1 MSIAHLR
8 VYTINKGQMESWLDL
23 FHGHIAP
30 LLREHDITVE
40 GAWVNDART
49 QFIWVRSYG
58 ETDGDLERKEQ
69 AFYGS
74 DWWRA
79 NVDRVRS
86 HLAHREITVIRS
98 AEGRSETAAGTPGGD
113 ADSPRRGSAE

>member
-8 VYTINKGQMESWLDL
+8 VYTINKGQMESWLRL

-40 GAWVNDART
+40 GAWVNDAGS

-58 ETDGDLERKEQ
+58 ETAADLERKEK

-86 HLAHREITVIRS
+86 PLAHREITVIRS
-98 AEGRSETAAGTPGGD
+98 VEGPSERAAGAPGGD
-113 ADSPRRGSAE
+113 A

>member
-30 LLREHDITVE
+30 LLRAHDITVE
-40 GAWVNDART
+40 SAWVNDART

-58 ETDGDLERKEQ
+58 ETDADLERKEA

-86 HLAHREITVIRS
+86 HLAHREITVVRS
-98 AEGRSETAAGTPGGD
+98 AAAASAAAGTTPSGD

>member
-58 ETDGDLERKEQ
+58 ETEADLERKEA

-74 DWWRA
+74 DWWQA
-79 NVDRVRS
+79 NVDRVRG

-98 AEGRSETAAGTPGGD
+98 AEAPTG
-113 ADSPRRGSAE
+113 

>member
-8 VYTINKGQMESWLDL
+8 VYTINKGKLESWLDL
-23 FHGHIAP
+23 FHNHIAP
-30 LLREHDITVE
+30 LLREHDIRVE

-58 ETDGDLERKEQ
+58 ETEADLERKER

-79 NVDRVRS
+79 NVDRVRG

-98 AEGRSETAAGTPGGD
+98 EAGPPERAAGTSGGD
-113 ADSPRRGSAE
+113 A

>member
-40 GAWVNDART
+40 GAWMNDART

-74 DWWRA
+74 DWWQA

-98 AEGRSETAAGTPGGD
+98 AEGGSKKMAVSRRLGG
-113 ADSPRRGSAE
+113 

>member
-1 MSIAHLR
+1 MTGVTTTMPIAHLR

-40 GAWVNDART
+40 GAWVNAART

-58 ETDGDLERKEQ
+58 ETEADLERKEK

-79 NVDRVRS
+79 NVDRVRG

-98 AEGRSETAAGTPGGD
+98 AGD
-113 ADSPRRGSAE
+113 PS

>member
-8 VYTINKGQMESWLDL
+8 VYTINEGQMESWLDL
-23 FHGHIAP
+23 FHGDIAP

-58 ETDGDLERKEQ
+58 ETDEDLERKEA

-79 NVDRVRS
+79 NVDRVRG

-98 AEGRSETAAGTPGGD
+98 AGAAAG
-113 ADSPRRGSAE
+113 